1 MRNIGIVIPQEANM
15 PGNVSPEVRRRRL
28 AAELRRL
35 RAESGLKTTDVARH
49 LGWSPSKVSRYEL
62 ARTGLKLA
70 DVREMLTFYGVD
82 AQRQTE
88 ALALAEEAS
97 EKGWWEDFADVLPEE
112 QISLT
117 GLEDEATAE
126 WGWHLEVIPGLL
138 QTEEYARHVN
148 TKGYSLAPVPPSQIE
163 RSVRV
168 RMKRQELLTRD
179 PPLTLSAVVDEGVL
193 RRRVGGSQTMR
204 RQLGHLLEVAQ
215 LPNVSLRVLRLEDDP
230 PMVMNS
236 FDLLRFGD
244 EGTRMP
250 DVVYTEHFRAT
261 LYFEGETDTY
271 QYRIVFQRLQDAA
284 LPELESMDFIAEIMH
299 QTGT

>member
-1 MRNIGIVIPQEANM
+1 MRNIDIVTPQGAGM

-35 RAESGLKTTDVARH
+35 RGDSGLKTTDVARH
-49 LGWSPSKVSRYEL
+49 LGWSASKVSRYEL

-70 DVREMLTFYGVD
+70 DVREMLTFYGAD
-82 AQRQTE
+82 AQRQNE
-88 ALALAEEAS
+88 LLALAEEAS

-126 WGWHLEVIPGLL
+126 WAWHLEVIPGLL

-148 TKGYSLAPVPPSQIE
+148 TKGYSLAPVPPGQIE

-179 PPLTLSAVVDEGVL
+179 PPLALSAVLDEGVL
-193 RRRVGGSQTMR
+193 RRHVGGSQLMR

-244 EGTRMP
+244 EDTRMP

-284 LPELESMDFIAEIMH
+284 LPEPESMDFIAEIMH

>member
-1 MRNIGIVIPQEANM
+1 M

-35 RAESGLKTTDVARH
+35 RGESRLKTTDVARH

-62 ARTGLKLA
+62 ARTGLKLS

-82 AQRQTE
+82 TPRQNE
-88 ALALAEEAS
+88 LLALAEEAS
-97 EKGWWEDFADVLPEE
+97 EKGWWEDFSDVLPEE

-126 WGWHLEVIPGLL
+126 WAWHLEVIPGLL

-148 TKGYSLAPVPPSQIE
+148 SKGYSLAPVPPGQIE
-163 RSVRV
+163 RSIGV
-168 RMKRQELLTRD
+168 RMKRQEVLTRD
-179 PPLTLSAVVDEGVL
+179 PPLRLSVVLDEGVL
-193 RRRVGGSQTMR
+193 RRRVGGPHVMR
-204 RQLGHLLEVAQ
+204 RQLSRLIAVAQ
-215 LPNVSLRVLRLEDDP
+215 LPNVSIRVLRLESDP
-230 PMVMNS
+230 PILINS
-236 FDLLRFGD
+236 FVLLRFGD

-271 QYRIVFQRLQDAA
+271 QYRIVFQRLQDGA
-284 LPELESMDFIAEIMH
+284 LGELESLDFIEQILRQMR
-299 QTGT
+299 T